1 MSTAVYFLLEMMK
14 RIHLAQAW
22 DKCNFSIRWHFASG
36 SIPMQCLHRPS
47 MLEDK
52 TKKMYFW
59 RCWLFILRQRLAS
72 LVFSDLA
79 TRWVVYWIRSAG
91 EPGEK
96 IAELGQIFTNQLYLF
111 WYLLSYLY
119 LFFQITLVI
128 YVYWIISA
136 GTPGELQILS
146 QYTRW
151 PK

>member
-1 MSTAVYFLLEMMK
+1 MMK
-14 RIHLAQAW
+14 RSHLAQAW

-36 SIPMQCLHRPS
+36 GIPMQCLHTVQCTGRIC
-47 MLEDK
+47 LRIK
-52 TKKMYFW
+52 LKKKDFLKIQ
-59 RCWLFILRQRLAS
+59 RCWLFILRQCLAS

-111 WYLLSYLY
+111 RYFFIAFVS
-119 LFFQITLVI
+119 FFQVILVI

-136 GTPGELQILS
+136 GTPGEV
-146 QYTRW
+146 
-151 PK
+151 